1 MQRALNDQT
10 VTNLDSSLPA
20 VNAWPLHRVGCAS
33 IGAVKDSTPSSSAA
47 AATPVTHYENF
58 PVASWLCPPAL
69 RPPIAA
75 IYHFARTADDIAD
88 EGDADAPARLAEL
101 QAYRDALAHIA
112 DGKPPQA
119 RWQAVFAPLQAAI
132 VQWQLPVAL
141 LDDLISAFMQDIDK
155 TAQGARYADRAELLD
170 YCRRSAN
177 PVGRLLL
184 HLYGVDDA
192 PSLVQSDAICS
203 ALQLINFWQDLSV
216 DIPRG
221 RYYLNDA
228 DCQAAGITAAAMQQR
243 QDSPAL
249 RQLVMDQ
256 AAWARRLMEEGAPLV
271 HRVPGRAGWELRLVV
286 QGGLRIL
293 DKVEALQGQSLWQ
306 RRTIGKGDV
315 PLMLWRAWRM

>member
-1 MQRALNDQT
+1 MIPH
-10 VTNLDSSLPA
+10 PA
-20 VNAWPLHRVGCAS
+20 VNPPRSPNAASQSAS
-33 IGAVKDSTPSSSAA
+33 IGAVNESAPSSPASAVA
-47 AATPVTHYENF
+47 PAVTHYENF
-58 PVASWLCPPAL
+58 PVASWLCPPRL

-88 EGDADAPARLAEL
+88 EGDASPAERIAEL
-101 QAYRDALAHIA
+101 QAYRDELARIA
-112 DGKPPQA
+112 QGATPAA

-132 VQWQLPVAL
+132 AQWQLPVPL
-141 LDDLISAFMQDIDK
+141 LADLLSAFQQDIAK
-155 TAQGARYADRAELLD
+155 TEQAATYANRAELLD

-184 HLYGVDDA
+184 HLYGVNDA
-192 PSLVQSDAICS
+192 TSLTQSDAICS

-221 RYYLNDA
+221 RYYLTDA
-228 DCQAAGITAAAMQQR
+228 DREAAGIALAAMQER

-256 AAWARRLMEEGAPLV
+256 ARWARELMMSGAPLV

-293 DKVEALQGQSLWQ
+293 DKVEALQGRSLWE
-306 RRTIGKGDV
+306 RRTVGKADV
-315 PLMLWRAWRM
+315 PVMVWRTLGM

>member
-1 MQRALNDQT
+1 M
-10 VTNLDSSLPA
+10 VSA
-20 VNAWPLHRVGCAS
+20 VCAS
-33 IGAVKDSTPSSSAA
+33 IGAVKDSTPSPSATA
-47 AATPVTHYENF
+47 ATPAVTTPVTHYENF

-75 IYHFARTADDIAD
+75 IYHFARTADDSAD

-112 DGKPPQA
+112 QGQPPLA

-155 TAQGARYADRAELLD
+155 TARSARYADRAELLD

-184 HLYGVDDA
+184 HLYGVNDA
-192 PSLVQSDAICS
+192 PSLAQSDAICS

-228 DCQAAGITAAAMQQR
+228 DCQAAGITTAAMQQR

-293 DKVEALQGQSLWQ
+293 EAIERADYDVF
-306 RRTIGKGDV
+306 RRRPKLGRLDWLVVI
-315 PLMLWRAWRM
+315 WRALRM